1 MPRSDLQWDVSVRLQ
16 QLIRQSGQGKW
27 CNKGEGHLTLCKL
40 DVKRLPR
47 GQRTGK
53 VVGVF
58 FFYTPDCEM
67 LSVFCFVFN
76 LRYLFLLKSLES
88 ISDAHAISKC
98 LIYQKQNKT
107 SVFAN
112 LFQYIRPSDPYNSWQ
127 TLWKAKCYLRII
139 LRLADSDALHRYILY
154 TSISVL
160 NFIFSGKAFDFWLN
174 GWFYAC
180 FVVRLHAWQST
191 IEIPATSN

>member
-1 MPRSDLQWDVSVRLQ
+1 MYKPVGWESAFCLSVWVLKALDEILPYSMFTKATNQEMPRSDLQWDVSVRLQ

-40 DVKRLPR
+40 DVKRLPT

-53 VVGVF
+53 VVGV

-88 ISDAHAISKC
+88 ISDAHAISVWFTKNRTKPVS
-98 LIYQKQNKT
+98 LQIYFNTSGPQTHIIAGRHCEKQN
-107 SVFAN
+107 VILG
-112 LFQYIRPSDPYNSWQ
+112 LF
-127 TLWKAKCYLRII
+127 
-139 LRLADSDALHRYILY
+139 
-154 TSISVL
+154 
-160 NFIFSGKAFDFWLN
+160 
-174 GWFYAC
+174 
-180 FVVRLHAWQST
+180 
-191 IEIPATSN
+191 